1 MRRIPVEKE
10 GWPAVTGIGGVIV
23 QVLTRAL
30 DAAALRQRVIA
41 DNIANSNTP
50 GFKRS
55 GVRFEEALRRAL
67 SEERL
72 SLRTT
77 HPRHI
82 GGIDPA
88 AVRPEVITER
98 HTSMRADGNNVDMER
113 EMVELVA
120 NTFAYRTTAQVLAA
134 KFDGLQYVINGG
146 R

>member
-1 MRRIPVEKE
+1 L
-10 GWPAVTGIGGVIV
+10 PAMMGHQDTVL
-23 QVLTRAL
+23 QVLVRAL

-72 SLRTT
+72 PLLTT
-77 HPRHI
+77 RPRHI
-82 GGIDPA
+82 GSADPA
-88 AVRPEVITER
+88 AVEPEVVTER
-98 HTSMRADGNNVDMER
+98 HTARRADGNNVDMER

-120 NTFAYRTTAQVLAA
+120 NALAYRTAAQVLAA
-134 KFDGLQYVINGG
+134 KFDGLRYVINGG